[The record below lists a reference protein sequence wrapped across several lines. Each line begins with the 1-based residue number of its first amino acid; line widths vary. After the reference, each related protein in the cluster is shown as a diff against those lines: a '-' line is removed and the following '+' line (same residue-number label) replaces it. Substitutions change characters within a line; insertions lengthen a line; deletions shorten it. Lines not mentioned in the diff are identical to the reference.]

1 MVSKCRV
8 SVLQLARCGLL
19 WKTYDSEGELGTTV
33 VLLPG
38 ERGSEVRRGV
48 IRVRKNPMWGVLYS
62 GCGKLPR

>member
-33 VLLPG
+33 VLLLM
-38 ERGSEVRRGV
+38 ERGCNAGFQCF
-48 IRVRKNPMWGVLYS
+48 N
-62 GCGKLPR
+62 